1 MTNYE
6 KGLFR
11 AIEIIEQ
18 NKRYLGAIS
27 LQELQ
32 DEILKEIGKNEPK
45 FKTAKNPK

>member
-32 DEILKEIGKNEPK
+32 DEILKEIGKDK
-45 FKTAKNPK
+45 K

>member
-18 NKRYLGAIS
+18 NKRYLGAVC

-32 DEILKEIGKNEPK
+32 DEILKEIGKDKPK
-45 FKTAKNPK
+45 HPNV